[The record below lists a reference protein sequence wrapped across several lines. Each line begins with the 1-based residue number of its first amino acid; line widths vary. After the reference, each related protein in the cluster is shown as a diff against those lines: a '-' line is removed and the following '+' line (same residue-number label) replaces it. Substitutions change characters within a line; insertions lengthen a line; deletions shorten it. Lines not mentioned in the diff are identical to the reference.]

1 MTGALSRV
9 PGARIILPGS
19 SRVSAASSLRSGQ
32 FWEPRRLNLK
42 DIGVEASV
50 AQSSSDPPRSH
61 KVGDFFLPR
70 PRLPHGGTDLL
81 ALVPRTPLPV
91 HTRSWKWGRTSR
103 RLLLQAP
110 SLMAPADT
118 KPRLG
123 LLAVS
128 ARLCLTPW
136 VCDLSNARSLQDSLC
151 PVSLGTRV
159 LGPAAHL
166 LRPSC
171 APACTSTSCPLLPHV
186 LSLLGPPDWCLPRS
200 RRPHCPSTSATVR
213 VECSRCAGLSVN
225 GSSSVSSLHPNDSCR

>member
-1 MTGALSRV
+1 MGPRKATPSPQCRRLLPPHFLPGPRLPSRCRSVAGPPPLTGPQESTLPVTGALSRV

-42 DIGVEASV
+42 DIGVEAPV
-50 AQSSSDPPRSH
+50 TQSSSDPPRSH

-118 KPRLG
+118 KP
-123 LLAVS
+123 
-128 ARLCLTPW
+128 
-136 VCDLSNARSLQDSLC
+136 
-151 PVSLGTRV
+151 
-159 LGPAAHL
+159 
-166 LRPSC
+166 
-171 APACTSTSCPLLPHV
+171 
-186 LSLLGPPDWCLPRS
+186 
-200 RRPHCPSTSATVR
+200 
-213 VECSRCAGLSVN
+213 
-225 GSSSVSSLHPNDSCR
+225 